1 MYLTNPYGFLALLA
15 IPLILA
21 IHFLQRKAQ
30 IVPVSTLFLLQKT
43 QRESASGRK
52 FERLVNSV
60 PLWLQLLMV
69 LLLTWFLVQP
79 RYIKTN
85 ATQRVA
91 IVVDSSA
98 SMSVFKDELE
108 KKLQQTLPSIQGDT
122 VKAEYWIL
130 QSNPSRPRLYHG
142 DSLEDALSAIKQ
154 WNPSDGATDPTH
166 ALRTARSL
174 AGAEGAV
181 LYLTDTP
188 TDRSA
193 YNAHIHSIGSH
204 KENCGFTG
212 VRFEQKG
219 NKLFWKTLVKNY
231 SAEPA
236 TRTWYFEDQQGRR
249 TSEKTV
255 TIQPGKIISL
265 KGAFPANTDR
275 AKVVLSSDLFTA
287 DDVLP
292 IIRPLP
298 KSITLNGSNI
308 PAFKSLADN
317 LSKSFPNI
325 IPVSKE
331 EDTDI
336 TFITLSQ
343 VETSTSHSVAFAQ
356 PTDQYK
362 KYLTGPILA
371 EKHPLTLG
379 LNWQSL
385 LVRDSAS
392 IPHTEADEVLLWQ
405 GSRPLIFLRSID
417 KRKQSLIFNFD
428 ITHSNFLKSESAI
441 VLLLR
446 YFNQIRENKIS
457 HEKMITEIT
466 QPLTFTTPIISK
478 DAPLTMTIEPVST
491 SGEAQQ
497 QTTLTYHTK
506 TNLYAPDTPSF
517 FHVKHKDVP
526 LFTSA
531 AYFADTREA
540 DFSQCAPSYIEASTA
555 ATAIDR
561 HSKEDHLWRY
571 WVLLTLVA
579 LTLSWHFAS
588 KRKSNKAD
596 NNAIPN
602 LTA

>member
-15 IPLILA
+15 IPLILL

-52 FERLVNSV
+52 LERLVNSV

-85 ATQRVA
+85 ATQRIA

-98 SMSVFKDELE
+98 SMSVFKEELE
-108 KKLQQTLPSIQGDT
+108 SQLQSTLPGIQGDA
-122 VKAEYWIL
+122 VKAEYWII

-142 DSLEDALSAIKQ
+142 DSLEDALAAIEK
-154 WNPSDGATDPTH
+154 WTPSDGATDPTH

-188 TDRSA
+188 TERAA
-193 YNAHIHSIGSH
+193 YNAHIHSVGSH

-212 VRFEQKG
+212 VTFETKDD
-219 NKLFWKTLVKNY
+219 KLFWKTLVKNY
-231 SAEPA
+231 SSEPVS
-236 TRTWYFEDQQGRR
+236 RTWYFEDEQGRR
-249 TSEKTV
+249 TAEKSV

-265 KGAFPANTDR
+265 KGAFPANSNQ
-275 AKVVLSSDLFTA
+275 AKIVLSPDLFTA

-292 IIRPLP
+292 IIRPVP
-298 KSITLNGSNI
+298 KSIILEGGTI
-308 PAFKSLADN
+308 PAYQKLAEN

-325 IPVSKE
+325 SPSKKP

-336 TFITLSQ
+336 KFITLAQ
-343 VETSTSHSVAFAQ
+343 LETTESHSVSFTQ
-356 PTDQYK
+356 PSTQGK

-371 EKHPLTLG
+371 EKHPLILG

-385 LVRDSAS
+385 LVRDSAH

-405 GSRPLIFLRSID
+405 GSRPLIFLRSLD
-417 KRKQSLIFNFD
+417 KKKQSLVFNFD
-428 ITHSNFLKSESAI
+428 ITQSNFNKSDSAI

-446 YFNQIRENKIS
+446 YFNQIREEKLS
-457 HEKMITEIT
+457 HQQAITET
-466 QPLTFTTPIISK
+466 SQPLEITSPTITK
-478 DAPLTMTIEPVST
+478 DAPLTMTTERIGANAEKEKTTRTFT
-491 SGEAQQ
+491 S
-497 QTTLTYHTK
+497 K
-506 TNLYAPDTPSF
+506 SKLYAPDSPGF
-517 FHVKHKDVP
+517 FQIKHKDTP
-526 LFTSA
+526 LFSSA
-531 AYFADTREA
+531 TYFADTREA
-540 DFSQCAPSYIEASTA
+540 DFSQCAVAYTSANTVASA
-555 ATAIDR
+555 VDKN
-561 HSKEDHLWRY
+561 SKEDHLWRY

-579 LTLSWHFAS
+579 LSLSWHFAS
-588 KRKSNKAD
+588 KRDKRKEK
-596 NNAIPN
+596 NASPKT